1 MNKKII
7 FSFLILSLTLVFSAC
22 SSKRMTF
29 DYSEDLGGQN
39 NINNNLT
46 NNSSA
51 DENLVEVD
59 NNLNNNMNKEI
70 LEKYSQAEFETSLG
84 NFTIEFFNDKM
95 PITVA
100 NFLTLAEDGYFDGI
114 KFHRVIKDFMIQ
126 GGDPLTKD
134 DSQQGLWGT
143 GGPGYAISDEHVADP
158 ELSNVIGTISM
169 ANSGPNSGGSQF
181 FINVA
186 DNTFLDFDKAPLASK
201 HPVFGKVVE
210 GMDVIEKISEV
221 KTIMPGS
228 LDRPETPVV
237 IKKVNLK

>member
-7 FSFLILSLTLVFSAC
+7 FSMMIIFLALGVSGCA
-22 SSKRMTF
+22 KR
-29 DYSEDLGGQN
+29 E
-39 NINNNLT
+39 INNNYSSNQESEALIEQSIKEDSSSTTNLT
-46 NNSSA
+46 NN
-51 DENLVEVD
+51 
-59 NNLNNNMNKEI
+59 LNNDMNQEI
-70 LEKYSQAEFETSLG
+70 LKKYSQAEFQTSLG

-114 KFHRVIKDFMIQ
+114 KFHRVIKNFMIQ

-134 DSQQGLWGT
+134 DNQPSLWGT
-143 GGPGYAISDEHVADP
+143 GGPGYAIADEHVADP

-186 DNTFLDFDKAPLASK
+186 DNTFLDFDKAPLSSK

-221 KTIMPGS
+221 KTTQPGI
-228 LDRPETPVV
+228 LDRPETPIV

>member
-7 FSFLILSLTLVFSAC
+7 FSMMIIFLALGVSGCA
-22 SSKRMTF
+22 KR
-29 DYSEDLGGQN
+29 E
-39 NINNNLT
+39 INNNYSSNQESEALIEQSIKEDSSSTTNLT
-46 NNSSA
+46 NN
-51 DENLVEVD
+51 
-59 NNLNNNMNKEI
+59 LNNDMNQEI
-70 LEKYSQAEFETSLG
+70 LKKYSQAEFQTSLG

-100 NFLTLAEDGYFDGI
+100 NFLTLAEDGYFDGT

-134 DSQQGLWGT
+134 DSQQSLWGT
-143 GGPGYAISDEHVADP
+143 GGPGYAISDEHVADK
-158 ELSNVIGTISM
+158 ELTNVIGTISM

-186 DNTFLDFDKAPLASK
+186 NNTFLDFDKAPLSSK
-201 HPVFGKVVE
+201 HPVFGKVIE
-210 GMDVIEKISEV
+210 GMDVIEKISQV
-221 KTIMPGS
+221 KTTQPGM

-237 IKKVNLK
+237 IKKINLK